1 MSNQTNDVLYE
12 RMVEELGEKGY
23 TMGSSIFDDDC
34 GIATIISCNPEN
46 NSIKIMSS
54 IGMKTL
60 FIKDL
65 PNADKD
71 EPSNLKEQ
79 DRIGREMDAGCDQYH
94 EIIDNELSF
103 PQ

>member
-1 MSNQTNDVLYE
+1 MSNKNNDVLYE
-12 RMVEELGEKGY
+12 RLIEELGQKGY
-23 TMGSSIFDDDC
+23 TIGSSIFDKDC
-34 GIATIISCNPEN
+34 GIATIVSLNIAER
-46 NSIKIMSS
+46 SIKILSS

-65 PNADKD
+65 PNANED

-79 DRIGREMDAGCDQYH
+79 DRIGREADAGDEQYH
-94 EIIDNELSF
+94 EGIDNELSF